1 MTTDEVL
8 DITITLGAGPD
19 SDERE
24 LDELTS
30 QLRRQL
36 LELDV
41 ESVEAVRSED
51 VPAGAKPVDVAA
63 IGALAVSLAP
73 NALKQVM
80 AMVEQWVA
88 NRRTNSVKV
97 VVGGDSIELANAG
110 RAEQEQLVQMF
121 VEKHGGG

>member
-1 MTTDEVL
+1 MSGDDLL
-8 DITITLGAGPD
+8 DITITLEADAD
-19 SDERE
+19 SDKRE
-24 LDELTS
+24 LDELTG

-36 LELDV
+36 LQLDV

-51 VPAGAKPVDVAA
+51 VPPGAKPVDVAA

-80 AMVEQWVA
+80 AIVEQWVA

-97 VVGGDSIELANAG
+97 VVDGDSIELARAG
-110 RAEQEQLVQMF
+110 RTEQEQLVQMF